1 MRGSDLHLS
10 YRTENVEGIKS
21 GYGARGGKTVE
32 RLSFVR
38 QSEGV
43 GDNDEEQ
50 WIDEDFVVDTE
61 QLFVVCSS
69 NASNLIKIFCVYDKR

>member
-1 MRGSDLHLS
+1 MGGSDLHFN

-32 RLSFVR
+32 RLSFAPR
-38 QSEGV
+38 SEGA

-50 WIDEDFVVDTE
+50 WIDEDFV
-61 QLFVVCSS
+61 
-69 NASNLIKIFCVYDKR
+69 